1 MNVSLFL
8 VILLAAFT
16 YGGKKKKKGKGINIH
31 NIFQSVIRTPPKPA
45 APLTTTAP
53 PTTTAAST
61 ILAPSTSDSREYTVN
76 YEP

>member
-16 YGGKKKKKGKGINIH
+16 CGGKKKKKGKGVNIH

-53 PTTTAAST
+53 PTTTAAS
-61 ILAPSTSDSREYTVN
+61 APTTSDSPEYTVN

>member
-16 YGGKKKKKGKGINIH
+16 CGGKKKKKGKGINI
-31 NIFQSVIRTPPKPA
+31 NSLLQSVIRTPAKPA

-53 PTTTAAST
+53 PTTTAASA
-61 ILAPSTSDSREYTVN
+61 IVAPTTSASPEYTVN

>member
-16 YGGKKKKKGKGINIH
+16 CGGKKKKKGKGINI
-31 NIFQSVIRTPPKPA
+31 NSILQNVIRTPPRLA
-45 APLTTTAP
+45 APTTAP
-53 PTTTAAST
+53 PTTAAST
-61 ILAPSTSDSREYTVN
+61 IVAPTTSDFPEYTVN